1 MEQMNSPHIKKILAI
16 ASGIPSIPANEQG
29 IGYLQMA
36 VMEALKECAEEFERI
51 EKVIGLER

>member
-1 MEQMNSPHIKKILAI
+1 MNSPHIKKILAI